1 VLGGVG
7 ANRASHRTMH
17 SQLPSQFIGPGS
29 SASEACPAP
38 TTIGCAQAD
47 SETTLAWLF
56 PCIASARDRQMVG
69 ASHHRWHCVHH
80 TAPPVKIYLSP
91 QYLLAVPRTR
101 HSRSRYCPIYG
112 VSCIDGSL
120 TRRRTSGYF
129 PCPLGSRTQERP
141 TAGRPPI
148 HVGRNATHSRPLVLA
163 DQGVLSS
170 PSRLRRPMRFACQR

>member
-1 VLGGVG
+1 
-7 ANRASHRTMH
+7 MH
-17 SQLPSQFIGPGS
+17 SQLLSQFIGPGS